1 MKSNN
6 TISENRFM
14 NLAFEKA
21 NKNLGSTKNNPSVG
35 CVVVKNGSVISSGS
49 TSING
54 RPHAEGNA
62 LKEKKNY
69 IGSTMYV
76 TLEPC
81 SHYGQ
86 TPPCVNTI
94 VNKGIK
100 KVCYSILDPD
110 NRSKNKAKSL
120 FNKKK
125 IKVKVGLLKTKGY
138 NFYKSYILSK
148 NNKSLPFMDAKIAI
162 SRDYFSVNKKK
173 KWITNDLSRAQVHLI
188 RSRYDCILSTYKS
201 INNDNSILNCRI
213 NGLNALS
220 PSRIIID
227 KNLNLRKNLN
237 IYKSTK
243 KIKTYI
249 VTSSKN
255 KIKKKFFKSKNI
267 NLIKMDNNRE
277 KFTYREI
284 LSKLKKKGFS
294 RILCESGFYTT
305 KGFLRNNLVH
315 NLYVFKSNKTLNK
328 NGRNSYKNLLSIL
341 RIKDKK
347 KIKVNLSGDEMYKLK
362 IK

>member
-1 MKSNN
+1 MKSYYK
-6 TISENRFM
+6 ISEKRFM

-21 NKNLGSTKNNPSVG
+21 YKHLGATKENPSVG
-35 CVVVKNGSVISSGS
+35 CVVVKKGSVISSGS

-54 RPHAEGNA
+54 RPHAESNA

-69 IGSTMYV
+69 QGSTMYV

-81 SHYGQ
+81 SHFGK
-86 TPPCVNTI
+86 TPPCINTI
-94 VNKGIK
+94 AKKGIS

-110 NRSKNKAKSL
+110 IRSKNKAKSI

-125 IKVKVGLLKTKGY
+125 IKVKVGLLKNKGY

-148 NNKSLPFMDAKIAI
+148 NNKSLPLIDAKIAI
-162 SRDYFSVNKKK
+162 SKDYFSVNKKK
-173 KWITNDLSRAQVHLI
+173 KWITNDLSRTKVHLI

-201 INNDNSILNCRI
+201 INKDNSLLNCRI
-213 NGLNALS
+213 NGLNVLS

-227 KNLNLRKNLN
+227 KNLKLKKNLN

-249 VTSSKN
+249 VTSSN
-255 KIKKKFFKSKNI
+255 NQIKKNFFKSKNI

-277 KFTYREI
+277 KFSYREI

-294 RILCESGFYTT
+294 RILCESGYYTT

>member
-1 MKSNN
+1 MPENKTQNSNY
-6 TISENRFM
+6 S
-14 NLAFEKA
+14 AD
-21 NKNLGSTKNNPSVG
+21 
-35 CVVVKNGSVISSGS
+35 
-49 TSING
+49 SIKVLKG
-54 RPHAEGNA
+54 LDAVRKRPGM
-62 LKEKKNY
+62 Y
-69 IGSTMYV
+69 IGDTDDGTGLHHMVFEVVDNSIDEALAGFCNNIV
-76 TLEPC
+76 F
-81 SHYGQ
+81 
-86 TPPCVNTI
+86 TI
-94 VNKGIK
+94 NK
-100 KVCYSILDPD
+100 
-110 NRSKNKAKSL
+110 
-120 FNKKK
+120 
-125 IKVKVGLLKTKGY
+125 
-138 NFYKSYILSK
+138 
-148 NNKSLPFMDAKIAI
+148 
-162 SRDYFSVNKKK
+162 
-173 KWITNDLSRAQVHLI
+173 
-188 RSRYDCILSTYKS
+188 
-201 INNDNSILNCRI
+201 DNSILNCRI
-213 NGLNALS
+213 NGLNAIS

-277 KFTYREI
+277 KFSYREI

-347 KIKVNLSGDEMYKLK
+347 KIKVNLSGDEIYKLK